1 MFDIKEVSYLEDI
14 ETRQCICCGRVK
26 VITSF
31 EKTNHGK
38 SRSTRC
44 NVCKKHKHRINRIS
58 KIPADER
65 TKTQQRQLR
74 VSEVY
79 MYKCN
84 LVTGYL

>member
-1 MFDIKEVSYLEDI
+1 MEDI
-14 ETRQCICCGRVK
+14 ETRQCICCGQIK
-26 VITSF
+26 AITSF